1 MLSGKYDDTSF
12 SHSYLFR
19 RHMINTVIMINSN
32 TITAM
37 TLYNMRLLLSVEV
50 SVVPGDAVVIDGLLV
65 VGGLFD
71 LGGGVSVT

>member
-19 RHMINTVIMINSN
+19 RHMISTIIMINSN

-37 TLYNMRLLLSVEV
+37 TLYNMRFLLSVEV
-50 SVVPGDAVVIDGLLV
+50 SVVPVDAVVRDGLIV

>member
-1 MLSGKYDDTSF
+1 
-12 SHSYLFR
+12 
-19 RHMINTVIMINSN
+19 MISTIIMINSN

-37 TLYNMRLLLSVEV
+37 TLYNMRFLLSVEV
-50 SVVPGDAVVIDGLLV
+50 SVVPGDAVVIDGLIV

>member
-1 MLSGKYDDTSF
+1 MLSGKYDDTAF

-19 RHMINTVIMINSN
+19 RHMINTIIMINSN

-37 TLYNMRLLLSVEV
+37 TLYNVRFLLSVEV

-65 VGGLFD
+65 VGGLFG